1 VVKPW
6 STAAAIRR
14 RRGTGEDGDE
24 GEARADSS
32 RRDDR
37 CGCVEPLIHGLEADG
52 GDGWCG

>member
-1 VVKPW
+1 VVVKPW
-6 STAAAIRR
+6 STAAIRR

-37 CGCVEPLIHGLEADG
+37 CGCAEPLIQGLEADG